1 MSNYVVGDIQGC
13 YKEFTEGLKLIEFD
27 ASKDFLWITGDLI
40 NRGPDSLQVIKHILS
55 IKSAA
60 HIVLGNHDLHFLNC
74 FYSKK
79 RLSKTD
85 TFESLIKHEKV
96 SIMAS
101 FLVKQPFVFSKR
113 IQTKKRSI
121 KVGMVHAGIPK
132 NMSLKKVETLSK
144 LSSLKLKSNPKKVL
158 KEIFEKDKKKYSI
171 DSISGAINFFTRA
184 RVINKNG
191 LPNFSFKGK
200 IKDIPSHLFPWFD
213 EKNKVMDDLDYLV
226 FGHWAALEGKTNLSK
241 IIAMD
246 TGCCWGKELTFLRLE
261 DKKKFVVK
269 SKQG

>member
-13 YKEFTEGLKLIEFD
+13 YGEFTEGLKLIEFD

-40 NRGPDSLQVIKHILS
+40 NRGPDSLKVIKHILS
-55 IKSAA
+55 IKNAV

-74 FYSKK
+74 FYNKK
-79 RLSKTD
+79 SLNKTD
-85 TFESLIKHEKV
+85 TFESLINNKKV

-101 FLVKQPFVFSKR
+101 FLIKQPFVFSKR

-132 NMSLKKVETLSK
+132 NMSLKKAETLSK
-144 LSSLKLKSNPKKVL
+144 LSSLKLKGNPKEAL
-158 KEIFEKDKKKYSI
+158 KIIFEQDKKNYSI
-171 DSISGAINFFTRA
+171 DSISDAIGFFTRA
-184 RVINKNG
+184 RVTKENG
-191 LPNFSFKGK
+191 MPNFSFKGK
-200 IKDIPSHLFPWFD
+200 IKDIPSDLFPWFD

-269 SKQG
+269 SKQR

>member
-13 YKEFTEGLKLIEFD
+13 YGEFIEGLKLIEFD
-27 ASKDFLWITGDLI
+27 TSKDFLWITGDLI
-40 NRGPDSLQVIKHILS
+40 NKGPDSLKVIKHILS
-55 IKSAA
+55 IRSAV

-74 FYSKK
+74 FYNEKS
-79 RLSKTD
+79 LSKTD
-85 TFESLIKHEKV
+85 TFESLINHKKV

-101 FLVKQPFVFSKR
+101 FLLKQPFVFSKR

-132 NMSLKKVETLSK
+132 NMSLKKAETLSK
-144 LSSLKLKSNPKKVL
+144 LSSLKLKGNPKKAL
-158 KEIFEKDKKKYSI
+158 KTIFERDKKNYSI
-171 DSISGAINFFTRA
+171 DTIRGAISFFTRA
-184 RVINKNG
+184 RVTKKNG

-261 DKKKFVVK
+261 DKKKFAVK
-269 SKQG
+269 SKHR

>member
-13 YKEFTEGLKLIEFD
+13 YREFTEGLKLIEFD

-55 IKSAA
+55 IKSAV

-96 SIMAS
+96 SIMAD
-101 FLVKQPFVFSKR
+101 FLIKQPFVFSKR

-144 LSSLKLKSNPKKVL
+144 LSSLKLKSNPKETL
-158 KEIFEKDKKKYSI
+158 KKIFEQDKK
-171 DSISGAINFFTRA
+171 N
-184 RVINKNG
+184 
-191 LPNFSFKGK
+191 
-200 IKDIPSHLFPWFD
+200 
-213 EKNKVMDDLDYLV
+213 
-226 FGHWAALEGKTNLSK
+226 
-241 IIAMD
+241 
-246 TGCCWGKELTFLRLE
+246 
-261 DKKKFVVK
+261 
-269 SKQG
+269 

>member
-13 YKEFTEGLKLIEFD
+13 YREYTEGLKCIEFD
-27 ASKDFLWITGDLI
+27 TSKDFLWITGDLI

-55 IKSAA
+55 IKSAV

-74 FYSKK
+74 FYNKK
-79 RLSKTD
+79 GLSKTD

-96 SIMAS
+96 SIMAD
-101 FLVKQPFVFSKR
+101 FLIKQPFVFSKR
-113 IQTKKRSI
+113 IQTKKEII

-132 NMSLKKVETLSK
+132 NISLKKAETLSK

-158 KEIFEKDKKKYSI
+158 KKIFEKDKKKYSI
-171 DSISGAINFFTRA
+171 DSIRDAINFFTRA
-184 RVINKNG
+184 RVINKSG

-200 IKDIPSHLFPWFD
+200 IKDIPPHLFPWFD
-213 EKNKVMDDLDYLV
+213 EKDKVMDDLDYLV
-226 FGHWAALEGKTNLSK
+226 FGHWAALEGKSNLSK